1 MSSSDCDEIPFL
13 RDGTIALALER
24 GGRTVARVLVLAALR
39 EPTLLG
45 CMA

>member
-1 MSSSDCDEIPFL
+1 MSSSDCNEIPFL

-24 GGRTVARVLVLAALR
+24 GGRAAARAWLLAALR

-45 CMA
+45 CIA